1 MPDLREQLQDFFHG
15 RVCLMGLGNPDH
27 GDDAVG
33 VRLAEKLAAA
43 GVPGVVVAGTTP
55 ERFLL
60 RVADDGCDHLVFL
73 DAVDFGGAPGAVVLL
88 DEPAMAARFP
98 QISTH
103 KLSLGLLAKWATA
116 NGAGRAWVLGVQPAS
131 LRPAAALTPPVQ
143 ATLDLLH
150 ELLCAAARPAGS
162 RLAALNA

>member
-1 MPDLREQLQDFFHG
+1 
-15 RVCLMGLGNPDH
+15 
-27 GDDAVG
+27 
-33 VRLAEKLAAA
+33 
-43 GVPGVVVAGTTP
+43 
-55 ERFLL
+55 
-60 RVADDGCDHLVFL
+60 
-73 DAVDFGGAPGAVVLL
+73 
-88 DEPAMAARFP
+88 MAARFP